1 MPTDPVNPNTWVK
14 YNNSVA
20 VAAYMDGTAFIETSK
35 ERMQVVLNIANS
47 FYSMMDIF
55 INIKKCDLL
64 VFNSPLP
71 ITANKVY
78 LGDSHNGII
87 RVTSEEVR
95 YLGVFLAA
103 KGPDY

>member
-1 MPTDPVNPNTWVK
+1 MILCSKRPQREIQQNRKLYGYEISCEWPTDPAHPNTWVK

-20 VAAYMDGTAFIETSK
+20 VAAYMDDTAFIETSK
-35 ERMQVVLNIANS
+35 EL
-47 FYSMMDIF
+47 F
-55 INIKKCDLL
+55 KLT
-64 VFNSPLP
+64 
-71 ITANKVY
+71 ITITENKVY